1 MTFSDMQSF
10 IKFSCHASIFKDILK
25 EVPCPPNQGV
35 NQERGRH
42 RIQETGRKKNRILRE
57 GNLIQDRSK
66 KDFLIDGGQK
76 TPKSQLCV
84 KAREQP
90 DQPSASPGE
99 IFFKEKTL
107 IPRVEIALPAI
118 TCCVNLGQIVFL
130 YAPVSPWRRK
140 WQSTSA
146 FLPGK
151 FHGQGSL
158 GGLQSMGLQRVGYD
172 SATKQQT
179 TTVSPSIK

>member
-1 MTFSDMQSF
+1 VCEGERATRPAFSKS
-10 IKFSCHASIFKDILK
+10 
-25 EVPCPPNQGV
+25 
-35 NQERGRH
+35 
-42 RIQETGRKKNRILRE
+42 T
-57 GNLIQDRSK
+57 RSRR
-66 KDFLIDGGQK
+66 D
-76 TPKSQLCV
+76 
-84 KAREQP
+84 
-90 DQPSASPGE
+90 
-99 IFFKEKTL
+99 FFKEKTL
-107 IPRVEIALPAI
+107 IPRVEIALPAL

-158 GGLQSMGLQRVGYD
+158 GGQQSMGLQRVGYD